1 MDMIDRIAKTD
12 NIYDVKGYKV
22 SFDSILETSDT
33 LVCLDEITRYSPPKW
48 KMLSCAF
55 SRRLT

>member
-1 MDMIDRIAKTD
+1 MIDRIAKTD
-12 NIYDVKGYKV
+12 NIYDVKGNKV